1 MRPLEL
7 ATKPVQ
13 VQTSDVM
20 KDPDEE
26 TLEAVGEENIRKISS
41 AMVIKE
47 IICFCLFL
55 CLFESSA
62 LTTTP
67 GVPNL
72 WYLNSL

>member
-26 TLEAVGEENIRKISS
+26 PLEADREENIRKISS
-41 AMVIKE
+41 AMVQKE
-47 IICFCLFL
+47 IRGCFCLFL
-55 CLFESSA
+55 WAF
-62 LTTTP
+62 
-67 GVPNL
+67 
-72 WYLNSL
+72 